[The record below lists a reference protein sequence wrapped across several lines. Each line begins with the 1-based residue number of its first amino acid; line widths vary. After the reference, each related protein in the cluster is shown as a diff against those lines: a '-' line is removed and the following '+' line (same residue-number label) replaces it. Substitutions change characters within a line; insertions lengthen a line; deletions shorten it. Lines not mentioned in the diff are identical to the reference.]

1 MSDPPSIIVL
11 STKGRT
17 MSEYVAV
24 DIYDRLDADN
34 EGLGGSVQDDLA
46 ELLEAGDLQG
56 FEDYF
61 GDQDPFAFL

>member
-1 MSDPPSIIVL
+1 MYNGTINE
-11 STKGRT
+11 RET

-24 DIYDRLDADN
+24 DIYDRMDADN
-34 EGLGGSVQDDLA
+34 EGLGGSVQEDLA
-46 ELLEAGDLQG
+46 ELLEAGDLVG

>member
-1 MSDPPSIIVL
+1 
-11 STKGRT
+11 

-24 DIYDRLDADN
+24 DIYDRMDADA
-34 EGLGGSVQDDLA
+34 EGLGGSVQADIQ
-46 ELLEAGDLQG
+46 EILESGNLSA

>member
-1 MSDPPSIIVL
+1 
-11 STKGRT
+11 

-24 DIYDRLDADN
+24 DIYDRMDADN

>member
-1 MSDPPSIIVL
+1 M
-11 STKGRT
+11 T
-17 MSEYVAV
+17 EYVAV
-24 DIYDRLDADN
+24 DIYDRMDADA

-46 ELLEAGDLQG
+46 ELLESGDLRG

>member
-1 MSDPPSIIVL
+1 MYNGIINER
-11 STKGRT
+11 KT
-17 MSEYVAV
+17 MDEYVAV
-24 DIYDRLDADN
+24 DIYDRMEANAND
-34 EGLGGSVQDDLA
+34 LGGSVQDDLA

>member
-1 MSDPPSIIVL
+1 
-11 STKGRT
+11 

-24 DIYDRLDADN
+24 DIYDRLEAN
-34 EGLGGSVQDDLA
+34 AEGLGGSVQEDIQ
-46 ELLEAGDLQG
+46 EMLESGDLRG